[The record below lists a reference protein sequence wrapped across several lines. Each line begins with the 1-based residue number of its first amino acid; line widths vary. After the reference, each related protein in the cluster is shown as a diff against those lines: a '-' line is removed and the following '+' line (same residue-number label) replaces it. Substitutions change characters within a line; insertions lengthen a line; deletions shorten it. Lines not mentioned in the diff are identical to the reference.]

1 MAVKRNKQDKEE
13 LRERIVGAATLAFT
27 KSGVRN
33 VRMDDI
39 AVSLSISKRTL
50 YELFRDKEQLLL
62 EVMKSYWQEMS
73 NYMAEVISRT
83 ENVLEIIFA
92 FYMRK
97 VDELCAINPAFLR
110 DLRKYPLVL
119 DFLVEKQKLSDEV
132 AFRYFQKGMEQ
143 GIFRDDINFR
153 IINEAMLM
161 SMDLLIY
168 SDIIE
173 DYSLSEI
180 YSEVT
185 FLHIRGI
192 ATEKGMKMVDAFLE
206 EIKKGKQ
213 PLSR

>member
-13 LRERIVGAATLAFT
+13 LKQRIVEAAALAFI
-27 KSGVRN
+27 KSGIRN

-62 EVMKSYWQEMS
+62 EVVKHYWQEMGD
-73 NYMAEVISRT
+73 YMSKIISRT

-92 FYMRK
+92 FYMRR
-97 VDELCAINPAFLR
+97 VDELCAINPTFLR

-119 DFLVEKQKLSDEV
+119 DFLVEKQKMSDEV
-132 AFRYFQKGMEQ
+132 TYRYFQKGMEQ
-143 GIFRDDINFR
+143 GIFRNDINFR

-161 SMDLLIY
+161 SMDVLIY
-168 SDIIE
+168 SDITE

-192 ATEKGMKMVDAFLE
+192 TTEKGLKMVDAFQE
-206 EIKKGKQ
+206 EIKKRKM
-213 PLSR
+213 SVS

>member
-1 MAVKRNKQDKEE
+1 MAVRRNRQDKEE
-13 LRERIVGAATLAFT
+13 LKQRIVLAAESAFT

-62 EVMKSYWQEMS
+62 EVVRRHWQEMS
-73 NYMAEVISRT
+73 DYMAEIISRT

-92 FYMRK
+92 FYRRK
-97 VDELCAINPAFLR
+97 VEELCSLNPSFLR
-110 DLRKYPLVL
+110 DLRKYPSVL
-119 DFLVEKQKLSDEV
+119 EFLSERQKVSDEV
-132 AFRYFQKGMEQ
+132 AYRYFRKGMEQ
-143 GIFRDDINFR
+143 GIFRDDINFK

-168 SDIIE
+168 SDIVE
-173 DYSLSEI
+173 EYPLNEI

-192 ATEKGMKMVDAFLE
+192 ATEKGLRMVESFLE
-206 EIKKGKQ
+206 AMKKGNM
-213 PLSR
+213 LSD